1 MWYSMGLFL
10 GETMSNPIAPFVV
23 RITDEFGCV
32 FSLEAD
38 SKTQVITTITK
49 WLNHKDETPIT
60 EIVIEIND

>member
-1 MWYSMGLFL
+1 
-10 GETMSNPIAPFVV
+10 MSNPISPFVV